1 MNEIS
6 SHLCLTN
13 LVNKGFIMPPEGFF
27 SWGRKWSYLES
38 NVKDECNFPVLTG
51 SGATLFAAKF
61 E

>member
-13 LVNKGFIMPPEGFF
+13 LVNKGFIMPPKGFF
-27 SWGRKWSYLES
+27 FLAGGTRVMS
-38 NVKDECNFPVLTG
+38 NVKDERNFPVLTG
-51 SGATLFAAKF
+51 SGTTSFAAKF